1 MEHIVGVVQFIF
13 TDNKCLECNVMP
25 KENNQV
31 IKITN
36 NVIGFVGLGKMGGGM
51 VRNLISK
58 GVQVAVFDK
67 NRESQILSQKVGAQV
82 FDSLAELVQ
91 AVSIVF
97 LCLPFKPEID
107 DVLFGENGIVSAS
120 KKNILIVDT
129 STIYFNDAQDF
140 QEKLLKYDIRYVDC
154 PISGLPKRAKNGSLT
169 MMFGGSVSDYNLVC
183 PYLKLMGSFIIHCG
197 DCGTGQL
204 MKAFNN
210 ALYNINIAAMSEM
223 LPLAVKAGLNSNHI
237 AKMFMSGSSRS
248 FASEHF
254 LPKIMEG
261 EFKGDYS
268 MGDAYKDIE
277 NVKRA
282 IQNVSLELPLFDGMV
297 KVYKES
303 LDQGYEQHSKSAML
317 KVYEKKLGIKLK

>member
-1 MEHIVGVVQFIF
+1 MEHIVGVVRSIF
-13 TDNKCLECNVMP
+13 TDNKCLECNVMS

-31 IKITN
+31 IKVTN

-51 VRNLISK
+51 VQNLISK

-140 QEKLLKYDIRYVDC
+140 QEKLFKYDIRYVDC

-169 MMFGGSVSDYNLVC
+169 MMFGGSVSAVSYTHLTLPTT
-183 PYLKLMGSFIIHCG
+183 PY
-197 DCGTGQL
+197 
-204 MKAFNN
+204 
-210 ALYNINIAAMSEM
+210 
-223 LPLAVKAGLNSNHI
+223 V
-237 AKMFMSGSSRS
+237 
-248 FASEHF
+248 
-254 LPKIMEG
+254 
-261 EFKGDYS
+261 
-268 MGDAYKDIE
+268 
-277 NVKRA
+277 
-282 IQNVSLELPLFDGMV
+282 
-297 KVYKES
+297 
-303 LDQGYEQHSKSAML
+303 
-317 KVYEKKLGIKLK
+317 